1 MTVPIMLRTPMRSSP
16 SLISANS
23 SGCFRFYRSNG
34 NDVFDDL
41 TAGSARNKYALE
53 MYNNSD
59 MSGTQG
65 DSGFI
70 QTDNSNAILSVDA
83 EL

>member
-1 MTVPIMLRTPMRSSP
+1 MLRTTMRSSP
-16 SLISANS
+16 TLISANS

-41 TAGSARNKYALE
+41 AAGSARNKYALE
-53 MYNNSD
+53 MYNTSD

-70 QTDNSNAILSVDA
+70 QTVNSNATLSVDA